1 MDKSGGRTPSAFP
14 LTAWIVVVS
23 VGVPLMLVMA
33 VGLDALSANTAAT
46 ALGASIIATF
56 VAGRL
61 AHIHGAIG
69 WSVAWLLV
77 FVIAGLLGLFLLPWD
92 MPG

>member
-1 MDKSGGRTPSAFP
+1 MDESRGRTPSPFP
-14 LTAWIVVVS
+14 LIAWIVVVS
-23 VGVPLMLVMA
+23 AGVPLLLILA
-33 VGLDALSANTAAT
+33 VGLDALGANSTAT
-46 ALGASIIATF
+46 ALGASLIATL

-61 AHIHGAIG
+61 AHIHGAAR

-92 MPG
+92 LPG